1 LTTESIKVGRRVV
14 EISNAD
20 KLLFPDDGITE
31 LDLAQY
37 YRRAASAML
46 PHVKGRPVSMR
57 RFPGGVKRKGFIQKE
72 IPGHFPSWV
81 RRVTVE
87 RERGGKVTHVV
98 CDNPETLVYLA
109 DQACITPDVWLSRAP
124 KLKHPDRM
132 IFDLDPADG
141 DFRPVRDAA
150 RILREVLEEIGLV
163 PYVMTTG
170 GRGLHVTVPLTR
182 EDDFDAVRAFS
193 RDVAELVAARE
204 PERLTTEQRKAKRRG
219 RLFLDVMRNSYGQ
232 HAVAPYAVRAAAGAP
247 VATPLEWQELGDSRL
262 HAQRYTIRDV
272 PDRLRR
278 KGDSWKGISR
288 RGRSLSGPLRRLEAL
303 RSE

>member
-1 LTTESIKVGRRVV
+1 MTTESVKVGRRVV

-20 KLLFPDDGITE
+20 KVLFPDDGITE
-31 LDLAQY
+31 LDVADY
-37 YRRAASAML
+37 YHRVASLML

-57 RFPGGVKRKGFIQKE
+57 RFPAGVKRKGFIQKE
-72 IPGHFPSWV
+72 IPEHFPPWV

-109 DQACITPDVWLSRAP
+109 DQACITPDIWLSRVP
-124 KLKHPDRM
+124 KLRHPDKM

-141 DFRPVRDAA
+141 DFRLVRDAA
-150 RILREVLEEIGLV
+150 RILKEVLEEIGLV

-170 GRGLHVTVPLTR
+170 GRGLHVTVPLAQK
-182 EDDFDAVRAFS
+182 DDFDAVRAFS
-193 RDVAELVAARE
+193 REVAELVAAQE
-204 PERLTTEQRKAKRRG
+204 PDMLTTEQRKAKRRG

-247 VATPLEWQELGDSRL
+247 VAAPLAWDELEDRRL
-262 HAQRYTIRDV
+262 HARRYTIRNLSA
-272 PDRLRR
+272 RLGRR
-278 KGDSWKGISR
+278 RDPWKGIWR
-288 RGRSLSGPLRRLEAL
+288 RRRSLAGPRRRLDAL
-303 RSE
+303 RSR